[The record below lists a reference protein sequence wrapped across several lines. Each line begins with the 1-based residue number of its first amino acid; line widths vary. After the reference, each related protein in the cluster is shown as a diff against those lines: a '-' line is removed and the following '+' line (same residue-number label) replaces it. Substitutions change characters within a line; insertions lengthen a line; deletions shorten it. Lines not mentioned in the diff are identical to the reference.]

1 MDFPWWS
8 KKSPSI
14 SPSHKNTYAENERFC
29 THQLQSCTCTFNSKC
44 FCILYMIDTRQYYPT
59 VIFYRKRHSY
69 SAFSPTIL
77 FVINFAAGFTR
88 FSAKRKF
95 CLFMLKKK
103 RVLLLWMTLW
113 KLGLLYIF
121 SNQIQYFWNNSLE
134 SIIFHLFWENFIDLK
149 KCHCSLFL
157 ITQMCF
163 VRFFE
168 ED

>member
-103 RVLLLWMTLW
+103 EFCYFEWRFGSWDSCISLVTRFSIFGIILW
-113 KLGLLYIF
+113 KVLFSICSGKTLLI
-121 SNQIQYFWNNSLE
+121 
-134 SIIFHLFWENFIDLK
+134 
-149 KCHCSLFL
+149 
-157 ITQMCF
+157 
-163 VRFFE
+163 
-168 ED
+168 